1 MRNCRLHS
9 KGNHGYGGIWGGK
22 DASFHHNLLAHHQN
36 RTPRF
41 DHQNLYEENGKS
53 LDIYRGNVDYRNCV
67 NYNWG
72 PSNGCY
78 GGEGGHFNLVSN
90 YCKAGPNSNDKPY
103 LIEADGGYKTK
114 IKNVDTY
121 FPYDWAFLY
130 LNGNYNSQYP
140 SGSDKYPDG
149 IYWKPAYSAYDK
161 SHEGHV
167 LAAPLS
173 IKGKDEKT
181 AYTHTHSA
189 EAAKTAVVKWAGAS
203 LAKDDVDKRI
213 SADVDASTG
222 AIINDIADV
231 KAKYGKAWPEYKAS
245 DAQIAQAKDTDRDG
259 MPDAFETLFGL
270 NPASAADGN
279 QITLDKNGRYT
290 NLEMYLHYL
299 VKDIVS
305 AQNTGA
311 TYKQL

>member
-1 MRNCRLHS
+1 M
-9 KGNHGYGGIWGGK
+9 
-22 DASFHHNLLAHHQN
+22 
-36 RTPRF
+36 
-41 DHQNLYEENGKS
+41 
-53 LDIYRGNVDYRNCV
+53 
-67 NYNWG
+67 
-72 PSNGCY
+72 
-78 GGEGGHFNLVSN
+78 
-90 YCKAGPNSNDKPY
+90 
-103 LIEADGGYKTK
+103 
-114 IKNVDTY
+114 
-121 FPYDWAFLY
+121 
-130 LNGNYNSQYP
+130 
-140 SGSDKYPDG
+140 
-149 IYWKPAYSAYDK
+149 
-161 SHEGHV
+161 
-167 LAAPLS
+167 
-173 IKGKDEKT
+173 
-181 AYTHTHSA
+181 
-189 EAAKTAVVKWAGAS
+189 VKWAGAS

-213 SADVDASTG
+213 SADVDAGTG